1 MYGGAHVCRVAVAAA
16 TESAEG
22 EERVA
27 GRATPPPRPLPA
39 TRSPGGDNDG
49 RCQTPRVAS
58 SKTQECACASRR
70 PGTEESSR
78 HRIFYSFLISRC
90 FNPL

>member
-1 MYGGAHVCRVAVAAA
+1 MYGGVHVCGVAVAAA

-27 GRATPPPRPLPA
+27 GRATPPPRPQSV
-39 TRSPGGDNDG
+39 TRSLEGDNDG

-58 SKTQECACASRR
+58 AKTQECA
-70 PGTEESSR
+70 
-78 HRIFYSFLISRC
+78 
-90 FNPL
+90 